1 MFFSFPHIG
10 IDSKGVVGNISR
22 PGRAGMSCACGAVIK
37 SLSDFK
43 SEGLT
48 CNCKEPGGVLILR
61 IYVFVPWHVGV
72 ASRCMAERQCMALLR
87 RVRGRRWLQCMA

>member
-37 SLSDFK
+37 TLGDLK

-48 CNCKEPGGVLILR
+48 CNCKQPGGEFQPWEGSVAESLR
-61 IYVFVPWHVGV
+61 V
-72 ASRCMAERQCMALLR
+72 SRWPLL
-87 RVRGRRWLQCMA
+87 L